1 MEEREKQQAEGQAGN
16 HEHQEAAGSQSAGE
30 ARAAGAGRTKNKK
43 SATSTHHKEV
53 EELGNKLIELND
65 KYLRLSAEFDNYR
78 KRTLKEKMELTR
90 SGGEK
95 VLSNLL
101 PVVDNLERGL
111 QSVRQASDID
121 AIKEGIELIYQNFLE
136 FLKQNG
142 IQEIECLKQEFNS
155 DIHEAIT
162 KIPAPEPELKGKV
175 VDVIQKG
182 YYLHDR
188 VIRFARV
195 VVGD

>member
-1 MEEREKQQAEGQAGN
+1 MEEKDKQPTGETAGDEQEKTKQPDQKTGETP
-16 HEHQEAAGSQSAGE
+16 SA
-30 ARAAGAGRTKNKK
+30 RTKKKK
-43 SATSTHHKEV
+43 SSSGSHQKDKEI

-90 SGGEK
+90 AGGES

-101 PVVDNLERGL
+101 PVVDNLERAL
-111 QSVRQASDID
+111 DSVRQSSDIKGVKD
-121 AIKEGIELIYQNFLE
+121 GIELIHQHFLE
-136 FLKQNG
+136 FLKKNG
-142 IQEIECLKQEFNS
+142 IQEIDCLNQEFDS
-155 DIHEAIT
+155 DFHDAIT
-162 KIPAPEPELKGKV
+162 KIPAPEPKLKGKV

-182 YYLHDR
+182 YILHDR
-188 VIRFARV
+188 VIRYARV

>member
-1 MEEREKQQAEGQAGN
+1 MEEKDKQPT
-16 HEHQEAAGSQSAGE
+16 GE
-30 ARAAGAGRTKNKK
+30 TAGAEQEKTKQPDQKTGETPSARTKKK
-43 SATSTHHKEV
+43 KNSSGSHQKDKEI

-90 SGGEK
+90 AGGES

-101 PVVDNLERGL
+101 PVVDNLERAL
-111 QSVRQASDID
+111 DSVRQSSDIKGVKD
-121 AIKEGIELIYQNFLE
+121 GIELIHQHFLE
-136 FLKQNG
+136 FLKKNG
-142 IQEIECLKQEFNS
+142 IQEIDCLNQEFDS
-155 DIHEAIT
+155 DFHDAIT
-162 KIPAPEPELKGKV
+162 KIPAPEPKLKGKV

-182 YYLHDR
+182 YILHDR
-188 VIRFARV
+188 VIRYARV

>member
-1 MEEREKQQAEGQAGN
+1 MEEKKQPSGEDAQNQKQQETEPQTADGGSESSGQA
-16 HEHQEAAGSQSAGE
+16 
-30 ARAAGAGRTKNKK
+30 RMKKKKGATG
-43 SATSTHHKEV
+43 THNKEV

-90 SGGEK
+90 TGGEK
-95 VLSNLL
+95 VLANLL
-101 PVVDNLERGL
+101 PVVDNLERAL
-111 QSVRQASDID
+111 QSVRQAADIE
-121 AIKEGIELIYQNFLE
+121 AIKLGIELIHQNFVE

-142 IQEIECLKQEFNS
+142 VQEIECLNQEFDS
-155 DIHEAIT
+155 DIHDAIT

-188 VIRFARV
+188 VIRYARV